1 MHIRSLSLRTK
12 FLLIVLV
19 GAVGPLA
26 LIGTWVARST
36 VRSGEQLLRTRLD
49 ASVASVVQEIGA
61 RWIVRRGQLLDLAE
75 SDAVQLSLGNERRL
89 GDELS
94 SSTSPSLPAFVA
106 GLLVR
111 DSAGTVRSTLA
122 DAASR
127 PTLPVSVAIHQM
139 GSGRRLGTLQARVEL
154 TDLLPATAGWRAG
167 LGSVLGL
174 FDPISGASL
183 LPLPFR
189 PELLAQERFAW
200 GGEEWITA
208 RRTLR
213 DPPLQLVAAAP
224 VTPYTEPFT
233 RAARQGTLALLA
245 VAFLAFVVSS
255 LLARQSTRSLER
267 LAEATEAVSRGNF
280 DQQVQTT
287 GADDVG
293 RVGRAFNTMTESL
306 RRTLDELARR
316 ESLAKVGE
324 FAAILAH
331 EVRNPLTSIRINLQR
346 MEEQVTDEAELREPL
361 SRVLGQIERL
371 NATVTGALRVAR
383 SGTIRRARIDLR
395 TPLAAAI
402 QAATPQFNTRE
413 ARLNPPALDGDP
425 VYVDADP
432 DALEQLFVN
441 LLFNA
446 AEALDHGGEAEVRL
460 DASSHEVIVSISDS
474 GRGIPP
480 SDRARVLELFYSTKP
495 EGTGLGLAIARRI
508 ALAHGGDLEIDDD
521 PRPGTTIRVRLPIRV
536 AGA

>member
-154 TDLLPATAGWRAG
+154 TDLVPATAGWRAG

-371 NATVTGALRVAR
+371 NATVTGALR
-383 SGTIRRARIDLR
+383 

-521 PRPGTTIRVRLPIRV
+521 PGPGTTIRVRLPIRV

>member
-1 MHIRSLSLRTK
+1 
-12 FLLIVLV
+12 
-19 GAVGPLA
+19 
-26 LIGTWVARST
+26 
-36 VRSGEQLLRTRLD
+36 
-49 ASVASVVQEIGA
+49 
-61 RWIVRRGQLLDLAE
+61 
-75 SDAVQLSLGNERRL
+75 
-89 GDELS
+89 
-94 SSTSPSLPAFVA
+94 
-106 GLLVR
+106 
-111 DSAGTVRSTLA
+111 
-122 DAASR
+122 
-127 PTLPVSVAIHQM
+127 
-139 GSGRRLGTLQARVEL
+139 
-154 TDLLPATAGWRAG
+154 
-167 LGSVLGL
+167 
-174 FDPISGASL
+174 
-183 LPLPFR
+183 
-189 PELLAQERFAW
+189 
-200 GGEEWITA
+200 
-208 RRTLR
+208 
-213 DPPLQLVAAAP
+213 VAAAP

-346 MEEQVTDEAELREPL
+346 MEEQVADEAELREPL

-383 SGTIRRARIDLR
+383 SGTIRRAPIDLR

-413 ARLNPPALDGDP
+413 TRLNSPALDGDP

-460 DASSHEVIVSISDS
+460 DASSHEVIVSVSDS

-495 EGTGLGLAIARRI
+495 EGTGLGLAIAQRI

-521 PRPGTTIRVRLPIRV
+521 PGPGTTVRVRLPIRG